1 MVSSNEPGLY
11 RPGEYGIRIENLILT
26 VPRFSTPFAEFY
38 GFETL
43 TLCPLERKLIEPSLL
58 DARERDWVNAYHERV
73 RNELSPQ
80 LEESERHWLA
90 EQTAPL

>member
-1 MVSSNEPGLY
+1 MISSNEPGLY

-26 VPRFSTPFAEFY
+26 VSRFSTPFAEFY

-43 TLCPLERKLIEPSLL
+43 TLCPLERKLIEPSML
-58 DARERDWVNAYHERV
+58 DTGERDWVNAYHRWVWE
-73 RNELSPQ
+73 ELSPR